1 MYDIFSLLCDIGGF
15 NGTIVMI
22 ASLLLRY
29 FYSDKFLDYTLVR
42 ELFYMDPTKHIAL
55 NSSKKY
61 SFKYRS
67 TKSNNLHG
75 VDLI

>member
-22 ASLLLRY
+22 ASLLLKY
-29 FYSDKFLDYTLVR
+29 FYINKFFYYTLVR

-55 NSSKKY
+55 NY
-61 SFKYRS
+61 FKNLPFKNHN
-67 TKSNNLHG
+67 TKSNKIHD

>member
-29 FYSDKFLDYTLVR
+29 FYSDKFLHYTLVR
-42 ELFYMDPTKHIAL
+42 ELFYMDSTKHIAL

-61 SFKYRS
+61 SFKYRN